1 MNINEDVL
9 AFNKD
14 KLLKTIALIEASL
27 ERLLPYE
34 TNRIY
39 SPEELEPYDAISG
52 RFIRA
57 VEMGLKYF
65 RSVEKY
71 FYGENSDTL
80 RDLLNR
86 MEKIGLISSTDLWME
101 MREVRNRIVHDYLP
115 EQIKA
120 LYDSIMY
127 EYSRELLNLKAHL
140 EE

>member
-1 MNINEDVL
+1 M
-9 AFNKD
+9 
-14 KLLKTIALIEASL
+14 
-27 ERLLPYE
+27 
-34 TNRIY
+34 
-39 SPEELEPYDAISG
+39 
-52 RFIRA
+52 RA

-65 RSVEKY
+65 RSLEKY

-86 MEKIGLISSTDLWME
+86 MEKLGFITSTDLWME

-127 EYSRELLNLKAHL
+127 EYSKELLNLKDHL
-140 EE
+140 KE

>member
-1 MNINEDVL
+1 MNNNEDVL
-9 AFNKD
+9 ALNKE
-14 KLLKTIALIEASL
+14 KLLKTIVLIEASL
-27 ERLLPYE
+27 KKLRPYE
-34 TNRIY
+34 TNKIY
-39 SPEELEPYDAISG
+39 SPEELEPYDAVSG

-65 RSVEKY
+65 RSLEKY

-86 MEKIGLISSTDLWME
+86 MEKLGFITSTDLWME

-127 EYSRELLNLKAHL
+127 EYSKELLNLKDHL
-140 EE
+140 KE